1 MPPQLYGRDLRSGD
15 ILLQVNT
22 GTMTHQVIRF
32 GQKLMGRGNE
42 EIIHAG
48 IMFDNRFIIES
59 AGRGIAANDIYLQ
72 DKPYAFQVYRC
83 QNADLARGAGTCA
96 KMFMDMHKNSGAM
109 KYNAEGALGSIFS
122 KPGAPRTR
130 EQMDQAFDR
139 MIKGLSHPFFC
150 SQFVVFVYQFA
161 AEQSGIV
168 AGKLFPFADACV
180 PPSVLATSLKTHP
193 QFRETGYLMENQR

>member
-1 MPPQLYGRDLRSGD
+1 
-15 ILLQVNT
+15 
-22 GTMTHQVIRF
+22 
-32 GQKLMGRGNE
+32 
-42 EIIHAG
+42 
-48 IMFDNRFIIES
+48 
-59 AGRGIAANDIYLQ
+59 
-72 DKPYAFQVYRC
+72 
-83 QNADLARGAGTCA
+83 
-96 KMFMDMHKNSGAM
+96 MFMDMHKNTGAM

-168 AGKLFPFADACV
+168 AGKLFPFADAYV
-180 PPSVLATSLKTHP
+180 PPSALATSLKIHP
-193 QFRETGYLMENQR
+193 QFKEAGYLMENQR